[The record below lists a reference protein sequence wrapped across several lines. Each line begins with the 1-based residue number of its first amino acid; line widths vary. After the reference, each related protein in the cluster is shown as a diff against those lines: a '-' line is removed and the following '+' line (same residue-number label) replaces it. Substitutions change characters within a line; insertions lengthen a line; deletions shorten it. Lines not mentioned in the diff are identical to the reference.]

1 MHNVVPVGPAVAGIL
16 AFPLGAIAMDF
27 GIPMY
32 AMLMVVA
39 WEASVSYILP
49 LDCVPVLTYSTGYY
63 SMGQYAKAGIIPHRI
78 PDCLHFGVPAD
89 YLHIVRVYLGIEP
102 IRVRRLRVMS
112 DISRP

>member
-1 MHNVVPVGPAVAGIL
+1 MLVASLIGAIMHNVVPVGPAVAGIL
-16 AFPLGAIAMDF
+16 AFPLGTIAMDF

-63 SMGQYAKAGIIPHRI
+63 TMGQYANAGIIPTLFLVVLTSV
-78 PDCLHFGVPAD
+78 CLPLICGLYGFV
-89 YLHIVRVYLGIEP
+89 
-102 IRVRRLRVMS
+102 
-112 DISRP
+112 